1 MKNRLIKEILLWGG
15 IFCSHM
21 LLQAQVAGDVANVK
35 FEEVENPVPKQ
46 AAVGGN
52 KGTNSCRLCFNT
64 HPPFL
69 PITWTCQFL
78 NTSISL
84 QTTHQK
90 KHPYP
95 PPSPTPFHSPTLLI

>member
-52 KGTNSCRLCFNT
+52 KGTNPAGCFYHATYTGSAWGDYN
-64 HPPFL
+64 
-69 PITWTCQFL
+69 
-78 NTSISL
+78 NDG
-84 QTTHQK
+84 
-90 KHPYP
+90 
-95 PPSPTPFHSPTLLI
+95 

>member
-15 IFCSHM
+15 IFCSQM

-52 KGTNSCRLCFNT
+52 KGI
-64 HPPFL
+64 L
-69 PITWTCQFL
+69 PVVFIMQHIPEVHGEIIIMTG
-78 NTSISL
+78 I
-84 QTTHQK
+84 
-90 KHPYP
+90 
-95 PPSPTPFHSPTLLI
+95 